1 MTSHPEHAVRSSAE
15 LAELR
20 RSLDVGVVRIDGH
33 LALLT
38 QRSDQS
44 ERDISELAG
53 RLRILEHGR
62 WPLPSLAALTGLA
75 ALGLTVWQAAGR

>member
-1 MTSHPEHAVRSSAE
+1 VTIHPEQAVRSAE

-44 ERDISELAG
+44 ERDITELAG
-53 RLRILEHGR
+53 RLRTLEHGR
-62 WPLPSLAALTGLA
+62 WPLPSLAALTALA
-75 ALGLTVWQAAGR
+75 ALAVTVWQAAGR

>member
-1 MTSHPEHAVRSSAE
+1 MTTHPEHAARAAE

-38 QRSDQS
+38 QRSDQA
-44 ERDISELAG
+44 ERDLDEVTQRVRA
-53 RLRILEHGR
+53 LEHGK

-75 ALGLTVWQAAGR
+75 GLAVAVWQAAGR